1 MTEEEI
7 EHARRQVVLDLTI
20 AEAEER
26 RAEVLAADIAVALRK
41 ADEAMR
47 RAHTLRLMLE
57 EAGVDSPSL
66 PPSRSETPAD

>member
-7 EHARRQVVLDLTI
+7 EHARRQVVMDLTI

-26 RAEVLAADIAVALRK
+26 RAEVLAADLAVALRK

-47 RAHTLRLMLE
+47 RAQTMRAMLQ
-57 EAGVDSPSL
+57 EAGADVPDL
-66 PPSRSETPAD
+66 PDAE

>member
-7 EHARRQVVLDLTI
+7 EHARRQVVMDLTI

-26 RAEVLAADIAVALRK
+26 RAEVLAADLAVALRK

-47 RAHTLRLMLE
+47 RAQAMRAMLQ
-57 EAGVDSPSL
+57 EAGADVSGL
-66 PPSRSETPAD
+66 PAEGSRE

>member
-7 EHARRQVVLDLTI
+7 EHARRQVVMDLTI

-26 RAEVLAADIAVALRK
+26 RAEVLAADLAVALRK

-47 RAHTLRLMLE
+47 RAQTLRAMLQ
-57 EAGVDSPSL
+57 EAGADVSGL
-66 PPSRSETPAD
+66 PTPE

>member
-1 MTEEEI
+1 MRGMTEEEI
-7 EHARRQVVLDLTI
+7 EHARRQVVMDLTI

-47 RAHTLRLMLE
+47 RAEVLRAMLR
-57 EAGVDSPSL
+57 EAGVE
-66 PPSRSETPAD
+66 PPGPAVDE

>member
-7 EHARRQVVLDLTI
+7 EHARRQVVMDLTI

-26 RAEVLAADIAVALRK
+26 RAEVLAADLAVALRK

-47 RAHTLRLMLE
+47 RARTMRKMLQ
-57 EAGVDSPSL
+57 EAGADVPGL
-66 PPSRSETPAD
+66 PATD